1 MIEPIEE
8 LRKTAGNSLAESM
21 EAGYKALV
29 ESQHT
34 RRAIV
39 VNMLFNKAYAAVQ
52 QWLANSQK
60 AMRTAYGKINDFLE
74 PGADDYKEAFQKAV
88 QTVDGAHNM
97 LIHGQ
102 KIINVI
108 DNNVSAFVLSRITHE
123 ELPSPDKCEL
133 RVALCFSAENY
144 SGIYDPVFSCCF
156 VAMFNLIDRIIASHK
171 YTPDT
176 MMYNTAIQLKE
187 KCENLWI
194 SREGYF
200 DLPQL
205 SVIQD
210 IIESDDFRSTLRHE
224 ITHHVQYIDG
234 EILDVNSLGDYYKK
248 YGLPDD
254 YNKFHDV
261 APFEIDAEMQAQMPA
276 LLKAYRYG
284 YNPTKMA
291 KLLYDYY
298 MKQRMRALR
307 YGDALTPEARAAMSK
322 QCWETAVS
330 MARAITM
337 GYKEKP
343 GDTPSDDIINHMD
356 DYAV

>member
-8 LRKTAGNSLAESM
+8 LRKTAGDALAESL
-21 EAGYKALV
+21 EAGYNALV

-34 RRAIV
+34 RRAVV
-39 VNMLFNKAYAAVQ
+39 VNMLFNKAYAAIR
-52 QWLANSQK
+52 QWVADSQK
-60 AMRTAYGKINDFLE
+60 AMRAAYSKINDFLE
-74 PGADDYKEAFQKAV
+74 SGADDYKEAFQKAV
-88 QTVDGAHNM
+88 QSVDGAHNM
-97 LIHGQ
+97 VIHGQ
-102 KIINVI
+102 RIIKVI
-108 DNNVSAFVLSRITHE
+108 DNNVSAFVLSQITHE
-123 ELPSPDKCEL
+123 ELPSPDKCDL

-144 SGIYDPVFSCCF
+144 SGIYNPVFSCCY
-156 VAMFNLIDRIIASHK
+156 VAMFDLIDHIIRSHK
-171 YTPDT
+171 YPP
-176 MMYNTAIQLKE
+176 NTAMCNEATGLKE
-187 KCENLWI
+187 KCDTLWI

-210 IIESDDFRSTLRHE
+210 IIESDDFRTTLRHE
-224 ITHHVQYIDG
+224 ITHHVQYIEG
-234 EILDVNSLGDYYKK
+234 ERFDVNSLGEYYKK
-248 YGLPDD
+248 YGLPVD
-254 YNKFHDV
+254 YDKFHDV
-261 APFEIDAEMQAQMPA
+261 VPFEIDAEMQAQLPA
-276 LLKAYRYG
+276 LFNAYRYG

-291 KLLYDYY
+291 KFLYDYY

-337 GYKEKP
+337 SFKGKP
-343 GDTPSDDIINHMD
+343 GDTPSDEIINHMD

>member
-8 LRKTAGNSLAESM
+8 LRKTAGAALAESL
-21 EAGYKALV
+21 EAGYNALV

-34 RRAIV
+34 RRAV
-39 VNMLFNKAYAAVQ
+39 LVNMLYNKAYAAVQ
-52 QWLANSQK
+52 QWFTDSKK
-60 AMRTAYGKINDFLE
+60 AMRFAYGTMNDFHE
-74 PGADDYKEAFQKAV
+74 PGADDYVKALQKAI
-88 QTVDGAHNM
+88 QSVDGAHNM
-97 LIHGQ
+97 VIHGQ
-102 KIINVI
+102 KIIKVI
-108 DNNVSAFVLSRITHE
+108 DNASAFVLSQITHK
-123 ELPSPDKCEL
+123 ELPSPDKCKL
-133 RVALCFSAENY
+133 CVVLCFSAENY
-144 SGIYDPVFSCCF
+144 NGMYDPLFGGCYI
-156 VAMFNLIDRIIASHK
+156 AMFDLIGQIIGSNRYPPNTA
-171 YTPDT
+171 
-176 MMYNTAIQLKE
+176 MYNTAIQLKE

-200 DLPQL
+200 NLPEL

-210 IIESDDFRSTLRHE
+210 IIESDDFRTVLRHE

-234 EILDVNSLGDYYKK
+234 DMFDVNSLGEYYKK

-254 YNKFHDV
+254 YRKFHDV
-261 APFEIDAEMQAQMPA
+261 APFEIDAEMQAQMPE
-276 LLKAYRYG
+276 LFKAYRYG

-291 KLLYDYY
+291 KYLYDYY

-337 GYKEKP
+337 GYTGKP
-343 GDTPSDDIINHMD
+343 GDTPRDEIIKHMD

>member
-8 LRKTAGNSLAESM
+8 LRKTAGDALAESL
-21 EAGYKALV
+21 EAGYKVLV

-39 VNMLFNKAYAAVQ
+39 VNMLFNKAYAAVR
-52 QWLANSQK
+52 QWLADSQK

-88 QTVDGAHNM
+88 QSVDGAHNM

-102 KIINVI
+102 RIINVI
-108 DNNVSAFVLSRITHE
+108 DSNVSAFVLSKITHE

-133 RVALCFSAENY
+133 RIGLCFSAENY
-144 SGIYDPVFSCCF
+144 SGIYDPVLSCCF
-156 VAMFNLIDRIIASHK
+156 VAMFDLIDHIIRSNK
-171 YTPDT
+171 YPPNT
-176 MMYNTAIQLKE
+176 MMHNTAIQLKE
-187 KCENLWI
+187 KCKTLWI

-210 IIESDDFRSTLRHE
+210 IIESDEFRTTLRHE
-224 ITHHVQYIDG
+224 ITHHVQYLDG
-234 EILDVNSLGDYYKK
+234 ERFDIDSLGEYYKR

-254 YNKFHDV
+254 YRKFHDV
-261 APFEIDAEMQAQMPA
+261 VPFEIDAEMQAQMPE
-276 LLKAYRYG
+276 LFKAYRYG

-291 KLLYDYY
+291 KFLYDYY
-298 MKQRMRALR
+298 MKLRMRALR

-337 GYKEKP
+337 GFKGKP
-343 GDTPSDDIINHMD
+343 GDTPRDEIINRMD